1 MRIKLSYQINS
12 MITGLGFTVP
22 NKKMTTHSI
31 SRMWRQEKITGKL
44 SDHNVEIINIKIIS
58 KHGKINYTFDELK
71 H

>member
-1 MRIKLSYQINS
+1 MKENEIP
-12 MITGLGFTVP
+12 TE
-22 NKKMTTHSI
+22 KMTANSI
-31 SRMWRQEKITGKL
+31 SRMWSQEKIAGKL